1 MKKTGWAAMVLLCV
15 LLAACGGK
23 KEQAA
28 SAYKPTLD
36 VVVTVNGTSATVEV
50 KTDMKFSK
58 EHIGMQRMDGQG
70 HIHMY
75 LDDGDKTVVS
85 DPVMVYNDLKPGKHE
100 VKVSLHNND
109 HTPYDVN
116 KSVAFEIK

>member
-1 MKKTGWAAMVLLCV
+1 MKRWGLAMVVV
-15 LLAACGGK
+15 LGVVLTACSDK

-36 VVVTVNGTSATVEV
+36 VIVTVNGTSATVEV
-50 KTDMKFSK
+50 KTDMKISK
-58 EHIGMQRMDGQG
+58 DHLGMQRMEGQG

-75 LDDGDKTVVS
+75 MDDGEKTVVS
-85 DPVMVYNDLKPGKHE
+85 DPTVVFGDLKQGKHQ

-116 KSVAFEIK
+116 KSVNFEIK